1 MESCIRENA
10 HVAQSQTDYQE
21 NYETLSANYDS
32 IKKRLEEVSEKIRE
46 RREKRERIEAFLK
59 EIETLTPGVTE
70 FTEDLW
76 LNLLDHMTVYSEDD
90 IRFTFKDGTEIKV

>member
-1 MESCIRENA
+1 MKLNNF
-10 HVAQSQTDYQE
+10 YQKKLAE
-21 NYETLSANYDS
+21 AMAWEEKSYD

-46 RREKRERIEAFLK
+46 RREKRERIEAFLR

-70 FTEDLW
+70 FTDDLW